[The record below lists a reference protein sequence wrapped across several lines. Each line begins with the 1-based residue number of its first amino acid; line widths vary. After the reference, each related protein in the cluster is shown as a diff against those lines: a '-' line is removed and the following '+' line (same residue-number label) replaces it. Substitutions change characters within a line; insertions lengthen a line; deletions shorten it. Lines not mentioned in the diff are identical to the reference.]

1 VAHIIEKDE
10 GTAAERTIHF
20 RLFTSDGTSPD
31 TGASNDSVIVA
42 RDSATTFTPNVL
54 VTAVHSAQ
62 GMYSLVLTASDVSN
76 LGPHAM
82 YHTQGDF
89 PQHVANF
96 DVVNFNPYSSQSNIP
111 LVPTVTDVTNQVTA
125 NMAQISGDGP
135 AADNLETMLDG
146 TGGQIL
152 SLGQLYIAASGSS
165 SAIDATG
172 STTGHGILATGGAS
186 GDGVRGTGGGTT
198 GAGLRGVALAGNIP
212 GIWGLG
218 IGTASGIRGTGG
230 ATGPGIEGVGGGT
243 SGPGLLGLASA
254 GNDAGIEGVAHGT
267 GSDISGTLGTDA
279 ITATVIATGA
289 VDADAIAANA
299 ITSAKIAT
307 DAIGT
312 AQIAAGTYS
321 GTTFGSAS
329 TILAGGIA
337 AASFAA
343 GAIDA
348 AAVATDAIDADAIA
362 DNAIDA
368 GAIAANAITS
378 AKIATDAIG
387 TAQIAAG
394 TYSGTTFGS
403 LATVATGGIIAAS
416 FGAGAID
423 AAAIATD
430 AIGAAELAQDAA
442 REIADEVLDRDIA
455 GSASGGA
462 RNVRSALRYLRNRV
476 DATSGSVLT
485 VYQEND
491 STSAWTASIT
501 TSDDPSNINE
511 INPQ

>member
-1 VAHIIEKDE
+1 VAAQ
-10 GTAAERTIHF
+10 AAK
-20 RLFTSDGTSPD
+20 
-31 TGASNDSVIVA
+31 AS
-42 RDSATTFTPNVL
+42 RQKHKEATK
-54 VTAVHSAQ
+54 Q
-62 GMYSLVLTASDVSN
+62 
-76 LGPHAM
+76 
-82 YHTQGDF
+82 
-89 PQHVANF
+89 
-96 DVVNFNPYSSQSNIP
+96 
-111 LVPTVTDVTNQVTA
+111 
-125 NMAQISGDGP
+125 
-135 AADNLETMLDG
+135 
-146 TGGQIL
+146 
-152 SLGQLYIAASGSS
+152 
-165 SAIDATG
+165 
-172 STTGHGILATGGAS
+172 
-186 GDGVRGTGGGTT
+186 
-198 GAGLRGVALAGNIP
+198 
-212 GIWGLG
+212 
-218 IGTASGIRGTGG
+218 
-230 ATGPGIEGVGGGT
+230 
-243 SGPGLLGLASA
+243 
-254 GNDAGIEGVAHGT
+254 
-267 GSDISGTLGTDA
+267 DISGVLHTDA
-279 ITATVIATGA
+279 ITANVIATDA
-289 VDADAIAANA
+289 IDADAIAANA
-299 ITSAKIAT
+299 ITSTEIADNAITANKIAA
-307 DAIGT
+307 DAITAAKVADGT
-312 AQIAAGTYS
+312 IDAAT
-321 GTTFGSAS
+321 
-329 TILAGGIA
+329 
-337 AASFAA
+337 FAA

-348 AAVATDAIDADAIA
+348 AAIATNAVDADALATDAVNEIVDQVWNEATADHVAADSFGQAGQVLDVGILQGGTTAEIRLASDATVTNDHYNNTLVMLEYASGYKIGRFISDYTGSNQSVTLNRALPITAASGMTYWIYPETRGFDSSNESVGLGALNHPGATIPTTTAVTDAVTVDTLAADTITATSIQADAITAAKVADGTIDAATFAAGAIDAAAIATNAIDAD
-362 DNAIDA
+362 
-368 GAIAANAITS
+368 AIAANAITS